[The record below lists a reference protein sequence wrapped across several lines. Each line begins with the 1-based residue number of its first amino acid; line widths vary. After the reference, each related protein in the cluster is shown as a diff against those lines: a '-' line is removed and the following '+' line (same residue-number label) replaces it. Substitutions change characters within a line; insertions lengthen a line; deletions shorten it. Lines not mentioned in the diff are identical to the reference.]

1 MNKSEEIAAF
11 HAFRCNMPPA
21 SYLRPWLD
29 SIADEIESSLTSDYF
44 PCASIRDAQK
54 QAAAIVSDAR
64 AHAAEL
70 IRTAKEQAAK
80 DTAAAAKTIN
90 DTMSRALSA
99 VAAAE
104 RALCN
109 Y

>member
-1 MNKSEEIAAF
+1 MNKSEELAAF
-11 HAFRCNMPPA
+11 HAFRRSMPPA

-44 PCASIRDAQK
+44 PCASIHEAQK
-54 QAAAIVSDAR
+54 QAAAILQDAR
-64 AHAAEL
+64 AHAAEVTQ
-70 IRTAKEQAAK
+70 TAKDQAAK
-80 DTAAAAKTIN
+80 ETAAASKDIN
-90 DTMSRALSA
+90 DAMRRALSA

-104 RALCN
+104 RALSN